1 MIEKPAATA
10 DRTVLNLAT
19 LWLAG
24 RAPKAPG
31 TWGSLVSV
39 FLAVPLFLPL
49 AIWARVLVLVFVFF
63 LGAWA
68 ATRSE
73 KMLGLKDPGCVVI
86 DELLGQWVT
95 YLPFAVLSPL
105 EMALGFGLFR
115 LFDIAKPWPVKASEK
130 WLPAGYGIMIDDLF
144 AGCYAGVV
152 LYGIR
157 LLTS

>member
-1 MIEKPAATA
+1 MIPLPARPA
-10 DRTVLNLAT
+10 DRAVLNLAT

-24 RAPKAPG
+24 RASKAPG

-49 AIWARVLVLVFVFF
+49 ATWARISVLVLIFF
-63 LGAWA
+63 AGAWA
-68 ATRSE
+68 ATRAE
-73 KMLGLKDPGCVVI
+73 RFLGLKDPGCVVI

-95 YLPFAVLSPL
+95 YLPFAVLSPM

-144 AGCYAGVV
+144 AGCYAAVV

-157 LLTS
+157 LLMS